1 MKYFDI
7 AKYLRENHLGSH
19 AILVNYVDLH
29 ALKEESQLNEA
40 SLELDWASGMPALKA
55 KCKKYGLTCKVVKEF
70 GPGGGNPLV
79 KIIGSKD
86 NIISF
91 LKDGYADADQ
101 LEDFVADIK
110 ENLEEEED
118 IKDIETSDLKKGDTV
133 EYEGNEYKIGDFD
146 TAGGANLVY
155 LKTMDGKPAE
165 DSKGRYKKVH
175 KSRVKKLN
183 KEADYG
189 NNEPVDK
196 VPYGDGEGRLDGF
209 GDEFDQVDP
218 VEEANG
224 PFGMPDRN
232 EDNPWM
238 SDVDGTDA
246 YKVGDWTCYY
256 DYPGVL
262 IWSYGDKSF
271 DELAVYATPNYNGD
285 DTTPIQIDVDGE
297 NEDMMAIDKG
307 IFADFNEYARD
318 MKPYLDMVER
328 MLSNQE
334 SPVAK
339 GMNDDDSENPFPSI
353 MKEKK
358 DSVIFDKGWQY
369 DDDDVDAEDDMDPD
383 TRFADLGGDQIKTAI
398 KSLIDDGF
406 DSREIAQF
414 VVDTIRGFKAFKK

>member
-1 MKYFDI
+1 MENFDI

-19 AILVNYVDLH
+19 AILGNYVDLH
-29 ALKEESQLNEA
+29 ALKEVEDMEG
-40 SLELDWASGMPALKA
+40 LEIVKGFGALKDKSVA
-55 KCKKYGLTCKVVKEF
+55 DKYAEVCKQAGMKGVKVIE
-70 GPGGGNPLV
+70 
-79 KIIGSKD
+79 
-86 NIISF
+86 
-91 LKDGYADADQ
+91 KDGVFKIYA
-101 LEDFVADIK
+101 
-110 ENLEEEED
+110 N
-118 IKDIETSDLKKGDTV
+118 
-133 EYEGNEYKIGDFD
+133 
-146 TAGGANLVY
+146 AGQ
-155 LKTMDGKPAE
+155 
-165 DSKGRYKKVH
+165 
-175 KSRVKKLN
+175 KLN

-189 NNEPVDK
+189 NNQPVDK

-224 PFGMPDRN
+224 PFGMPDKN

-271 DELAVYATPNYNGD
+271 NELAVYATPNYNGD

-358 DSVIFDKGWQY
+358 DSMIFDKGWQY
-369 DDDDVDAEDDMDPD
+369 DDDDVDAEDDMDSD

-398 KSLIDDGF
+398 KSLMDDGF

-414 VVDTIRGFKAFKK
+414 VVDTIRGFKSFKG